1 MEEKSGLADAMD
13 YAINNGDWTTENDIA
28 VALFVSF
35 PIIGIILVVLLGVFI
50 YKMFKR
56 CA

>member
-13 YAINNGDWTTENDIA
+13 YAINNGDTENDIA

-35 PIIGIILVVLLGVFI
+35 PIIGLVVLLGVFI

>member
-1 MEEKSGLADAMD
+1 MGEKSGLADAMD